1 MVMLIN
7 VVIGCTK
14 YVWEI
19 FYSNSVNIKPIVFH
33 NLHQHA
39 RISQK
44 TAGRDLIHIVSMSSW
59 RQGEHLGS
67 DQVENPPS
75 WTAP

>member
-39 RISQK
+39 CISQK
-44 TAGRDLIHIVSMSSW
+44 TAGKEPHTHC
-59 RQGEHLGS
+59 EH
-67 DQVENPPS
+67 E
-75 WTAP
+75 

>member
-44 TAGRDLIHIVSMSSW
+44 TAGRDLIHIVSTSSW
-59 RQGEHLGS
+59 R
-67 DQVENPPS
+67 
-75 WTAP
+75 TRRAPGVRPGGKPF